1 MESGKFLQKTTNVS
15 FASSSKFM
23 VLLLP
28 KCKWSTFQE
37 GQAAEYLG
45 TNSGKKLN
53 KVPLIHIL
61 LKIQDIFTQLQDNL
75 CYSGLVGYHLLVLPD

>member
-1 MESGKFLQKTTNVS
+1 MESGKFQQKTTNVS
-15 FASSSKFM
+15 FASSSN
-23 VLLLP
+23 LCYCP
-28 KCKWSTFQE
+28 ICKWSTLQE

-75 CYSGLVGYHLLVLPD
+75 CYSGLVGYHFLVLPD